1 MGCCCWKTKNLCK
14 STPDFCVGREGNLNI
29 TTWNDVVLPHTR
41 ACSVYCNT
49 QSANINF
56 LMKNLHLGNY
66 ITIKVTK
73 PTSCLNFIHL
83 NDISMENHCKENQS
97 YKRSRHKKALCLLK
111 LKACLFS
118 KEARPVYLLQSTQ
131 LEKTT
136 KNKNTHTKT
145 AKKQTSKQ
153 TKKQAKPNQPK
164 PKKPKKPLNTQRKTP

>member
-1 MGCCCWKTKNLCK
+1 MGCCYWKTKNLCK

-29 TTWNDVVLPHTR
+29 TTRNDVVLPHTR
-41 ACSVYCNT
+41 ACLVYCNT

-56 LMKNLHLGNY
+56 LMKNLYLGNY

-118 KEARPVYLLQSTQ
+118 KEDRPVYLLQCTQ
-131 LEKTT
+131 LEKKT
-136 KNKNTHTKT
+136 KNKNTHTHKT
-145 AKKQTSKQ
+145 AEKQTSKQ
-153 TKKQAKPNQPK
+153 TKNQAKPNQPK
-164 PKKPKKPLNTQRKTP
+164 PKKPKSL